1 MNTAA
6 SVRQM
11 LKKYGSAVFISQSGP
26 SVKTKALIH
35 PLFYKNKMYIDGH
48 YLPQGYCDGGHYLYY
63 GMPDVLFTEPF
74 EQITID
80 CPALKTAYRVK
91 RAEVHLFQDKPVY
104 VWAVITPCTK
114 AEAFDEGV

>member
-1 MNTAA
+1 MNTAV
-6 SVRQM
+6 SFRQT
-11 LKKYGSAVFISQSGP
+11 LKKYGSAVVISQSGP

-91 RAEVHLFQDKPVY
+91 RAEVHLFQDEPVY

-114 AEAFDEGV
+114 AEAFDESV